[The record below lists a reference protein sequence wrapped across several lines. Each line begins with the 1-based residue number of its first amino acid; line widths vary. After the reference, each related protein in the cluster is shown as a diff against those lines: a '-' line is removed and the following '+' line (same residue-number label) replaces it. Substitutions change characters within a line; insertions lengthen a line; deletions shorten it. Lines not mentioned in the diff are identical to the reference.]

1 MASEKIPE
9 KKSKEDGKKS
19 KEEME
24 RVCDK
29 CGGTGK
35 YTLPNAKQA
44 LTCPKCKGKGWTFK

>member
-1 MASEKIPE
+1 MSSEKPPE
-9 KKSKEDGKKS
+9 KKSKEQPKKS

-24 RVCDK
+24 RKCDK

-35 YTLPNAKQA
+35 YTLPKAPQA